1 MLFRSLAEDNPV
13 NALLARTIMEKQGHS
28 VKLVTDGFAALT
40 ALQDR
45 QFDLAVLD
53 IEMPMLGGLE
63 VARKLRNEV
72 AFTALRELPLLAL
85 TANAME
91 DDILAC
97 KLAGFND
104 HLSKPFDRLDLEE
117 KIMALQQRYKAA

>member
-1 MLFRSLAEDNPV
+1 MVA
-13 NALLARTIMEKQGHS
+13 
-28 VKLVTDGFAALT
+28 DGFAALK
-40 ALQDR
+40 ALQDK

-63 VARKLRNEV
+63 VARRLRNEV
-72 AFTALRELPLLAL
+72 AFTELRELPLLAL

-91 DDILAC
+91 DDISAC